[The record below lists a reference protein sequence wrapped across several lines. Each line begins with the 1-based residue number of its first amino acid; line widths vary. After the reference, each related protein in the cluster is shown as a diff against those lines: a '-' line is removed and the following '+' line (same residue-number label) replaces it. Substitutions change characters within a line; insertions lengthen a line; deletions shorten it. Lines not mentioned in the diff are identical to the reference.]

1 MFDCFSFEPPLEKY
15 ATSFFGT
22 NELLMAEVEQAR
34 REYQQGLTTNYL
46 ECNTRSPI
54 TDIVRFVVERKRS
67 LFDLFH
73 VVEKGKYQL
82 LWNESVKLRMIL
94 ATTV

>member
-1 MFDCFSFEPPLEKY
+1 
-15 ATSFFGT
+15 
-22 NELLMAEVEQAR
+22 MAEVEQAR
-34 REYQQGLTTNYL
+34 REYQQRLTTNNL
-46 ECNTRSPI
+46 DSDSRSPI
-54 TDIVRFVVERKRS
+54 SDIVGFVVERKRS